1 MFIVFDLDKN
11 TQTLCSILTIQM
23 WIVAATAAGTEAL
36 LPKHKNVKF
45 K

>member
-1 MFIVFDLDKN
+1 
-11 TQTLCSILTIQM
+11 M

-45 K
+45 QVRKYEPS